1 MAYSLCAS
9 PYQTPFNSLSSPC
22 SRDQKPRPST
32 HSFKLPTFSSP
43 QSKSSLHFT
52 TYVSLQDSVAQQ
64 PLKDDNVSKPN
75 GKSASPAKS
84 FVWVNPRSPRAA
96 ELRLESH
103 DSMYSSVIKTAEAL
117 DSCEADETQVNSILN
132 GVGHH
137 FSDKDAVFVINSMT
151 NPKTALIALRYFRDN
166 LKLNQLTV
174 LYNVTMKVLRNSR
187 RMSDVE
193 NLFDDMIQRGVRP
206 DNVTFSTIIGCANLS
221 RLPDKVVEWFERM
234 PSFGITPDNFTYST
248 MIDAYGRIGD
258 VEKALNLYDRART
271 EKWKLNIVTFS
282 TLIKIYGISGNYD
295 GCLNVYEE
303 MKALCV
309 KPNVVTFNTLLD
321 AMGRAKRPWTVKT
334 IYKDMIDNG
343 ITPTFPTYAALLR
356 AYGRA
361 RYGEDA
367 FAVYRVIKDKGMTL
381 NVVLYNTLFSMCADI
396 GLIDEATEILGDMRS
411 SDVEPDNWTFSALIT
426 LYSTYGRV
434 FEVENLL
441 NEMVEAGIE
450 PNLFILTSVT
460 QCYGKAKR
468 TDDVVRTFNRLLELG
483 ITPDDRF
490 CGCLLSVVAQTPN
503 EELGKLV
510 ECVERGHP
518 KLGSVVKLLVQEQQG
533 SDVHV
538 TEHVAELF
546 NTIVPDVK
554 KAYCNCL
561 IDLCVKFN
569 LPKRARELLD
579 LGLKLGLYRKLQ
591 SRSPVQWSLEL
602 KSLSHGAGLTALNAW
617 INDLSKA
624 LESGEQFPPLLG
636 INTGHGKH
644 VLSDKALNTQLDS
657 HLKKLK
663 SPFHES
669 PEKPGWFLTTKVAA
683 EVWLKA
689 MATAKV

>member
-1 MAYSLCAS
+1 
-9 PYQTPFNSLSSPC
+9 
-22 SRDQKPRPST
+22 
-32 HSFKLPTFSSP
+32 
-43 QSKSSLHFT
+43 
-52 TYVSLQDSVAQQ
+52 
-64 PLKDDNVSKPN
+64 
-75 GKSASPAKS
+75 
-84 FVWVNPRSPRAA
+84 
-96 ELRLESH
+96 
-103 DSMYSSVIKTAEAL
+103 
-117 DSCEADETQVNSILN
+117 
-132 GVGHH
+132 
-137 FSDKDAVFVINSMT
+137 
-151 NPKTALIALRYFRDN
+151 
-166 LKLNQLTV
+166 
-174 LYNVTMKVLRNSR
+174 
-187 RMSDVE
+187 
-193 NLFDDMIQRGVRP
+193 
-206 DNVTFSTIIGCANLS
+206 
-221 RLPDKVVEWFERM
+221 
-234 PSFGITPDNFTYST
+234 

-361 RYGEDA
+361 
-367 FAVYRVIKDKGMTL
+367 L
-381 NVVLYNTLFSMCADI
+381 LYNTLFSMCADI

-426 LYSTYGRV
+426 
-434 FEVENLL
+434 VENLL

>member
-132 GVGHH
+132 GV
-137 FSDKDAVFVINSMT
+137 
-151 NPKTALIALRYFRDN
+151 

-356 AYGRA
+356 A
-361 RYGEDA
+361 
-367 FAVYRVIKDKGMTL
+367 DKGMTL